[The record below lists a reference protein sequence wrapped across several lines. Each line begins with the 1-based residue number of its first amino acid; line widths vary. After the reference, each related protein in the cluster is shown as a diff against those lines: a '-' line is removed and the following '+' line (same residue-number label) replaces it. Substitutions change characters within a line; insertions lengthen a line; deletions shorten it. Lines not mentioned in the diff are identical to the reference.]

1 MGQLM
6 AHTDG
11 GRHFK
16 PSGLY
21 ARYVRPNEV
30 GDGKTLFRASSRFVA
45 NAILDTQNWDS
56 LEGPARMTNKPI
68 RKSGKQLEPKRQA
81 AQPKAVKRLAQME
94 RELRVNEER
103 WQAVMNNPIMGVTVL
118 GADHRFIMT
127 NPTFQTMV
135 GYTDTELKKLTAI
148 DITPSDQRDLNR
160 RLFKELQEGKRSHFE
175 LIKQLQ
181 RKDGKL
187 IWIQLHVFGIPNR
200 TSSVGQHTFGMIFD
214 ITEKMQAQDALQ
226 VAQAKLAQSTQSS
239 RMGAMTASIAHEIK
253 QPLAAIMT
261 NANAGL
267 RWIGQ
272 TPPNVAETRMAL
284 ERIVHE
290 SQRTD
295 DVVQNIRA
303 MFKSDA
309 SSRTSID
316 MNELIND
323 VLTLAKGDLQ
333 KRAII
338 VHTILDNNLP
348 SVMANRVQLQQVLFN
363 LVANAIEAMDTASA
377 QTKQLMIKSELGTSG
392 EVSVAVEDTGTGI
405 ELEHIERLFSSFF
418 TTKDTG
424 MGMGLSICR
433 SIIESHGGRLWASR
447 GSRDGAVFQFT
458 LPLTTVGSEH
468 MTM

>member
-1 MGQLM
+1 
-6 AHTDG
+6 
-11 GRHFK
+11 
-16 PSGLY
+16 
-21 ARYVRPNEV
+21 
-30 GDGKTLFRASSRFVA
+30 
-45 NAILDTQNWDS
+45 
-56 LEGPARMTNKPI
+56 MTNKPI
-68 RKSGKQLEPKRQA
+68 RKSRKQPKPKRQA
-81 AQPKAVKRLAQME
+81 AQPKAVKRLAQLE

-118 GADHRFIMT
+118 GPDHRFIMA
-127 NPTFQTMV
+127 NPTFQAMV
-135 GYTDTELKKLTAI
+135 GYTDAELKKLTAI
-148 DITPSDQRDLNR
+148 DITPSDQRDLNS
-160 RLFKELQEGKRSHFE
+160 RLFKELQEGKRNNYE

-187 IWIQLHVFGIPNR
+187 IWIQLHVFGISNR

-226 VAQAKLAQSTQSS
+226 VAQAKLAQSAQSS

-284 ERIVHE
+284 ERIVDE

-309 SSRTSID
+309 SSRTSVD
-316 MNELIND
+316 MNELINE

-333 KRAII
+333 RRAII

-348 SVMANRVQLQQVLFN
+348 PVMANRVQLQQVLFN
-363 LVANAIEAMDTASA
+363 LVTNAIEAMEPVGERDR
-377 QTKQLMIKSELGTSG
+377 QLLIKSEPGTEG
-392 EVSVAVEDTGTGI
+392 EVSLAVEDSGTGI
-405 ELEHIERLFSSFF
+405 DPKHIERVFSSFF
-418 TTKDTG
+418 TTKDKG

-447 GSRDGAVFQFT
+447 GSRHGSVFQFT
-458 LPLTTVGSEH
+458 LPVKAEDMTTSQMG
-468 MTM
+468 

>member
-1 MGQLM
+1 
-6 AHTDG
+6 
-11 GRHFK
+11 
-16 PSGLY
+16 
-21 ARYVRPNEV
+21 
-30 GDGKTLFRASSRFVA
+30 
-45 NAILDTQNWDS
+45 
-56 LEGPARMTNKPI
+56 
-68 RKSGKQLEPKRQA
+68 
-81 AQPKAVKRLAQME
+81 
-94 RELRVNEER
+94 
-103 WQAVMNNPIMGVTVL
+103 
-118 GADHRFIMT
+118 
-127 NPTFQTMV
+127 
-135 GYTDTELKKLTAI
+135 
-148 DITPSDQRDLNR
+148 
-160 RLFKELQEGKRSHFE
+160 
-175 LIKQLQ
+175 
-181 RKDGKL
+181 
-187 IWIQLHVFGIPNR
+187 
-200 TSSVGQHTFGMIFD
+200 MIFD

-272 TPPNVAETRMAL
+272 TPPNVVETRMAL
-284 ERIVHE
+284 ERIVRE

-348 SVMANRVQLQQVLFN
+348 PVMANRVQLQQVLFN
-363 LVANAIEAMDTASA
+363 LVTNAIEAMDTASA
-377 QTKQLMIKSELGTSG
+377 RTKQLMIKSELGTSG

-405 ELEHIERLFSSFF
+405 ELKHIERLFSSFF

-458 LPLTTVGSEH
+458 LPVTPVGSEH

>member
-1 MGQLM
+1 M
-6 AHTDG
+6 ANT
-11 GRHFK
+11 
-16 PSGLY
+16 
-21 ARYVRPNEV
+21 
-30 GDGKTLFRASSRFVA
+30 
-45 NAILDTQNWDS
+45 
-56 LEGPARMTNKPI
+56 PI
-68 RKSGKQLEPKRQA
+68 RKNSRQTAPKRRV
-81 AQPKAVKRLAQME
+81 AQPKASKRLAQLE

-148 DITPSDQRDLNR
+148 DITPSDHRDLNR
-160 RLFKELQEGKRSHFE
+160 RLFQELQEGKRNHFE

-181 RKDGKL
+181 RKDNKL

-226 VAQAKLAQSTQSS
+226 VAQAEIAQSTQSS

-272 TPPNVAETRMAL
+272 MPPNVAETRMAL

-303 MFKSDA
+303 MFKSEG
-309 SSRTSID
+309 SSRTSVD
-316 MNELIND
+316 LNELINE
-323 VLTLAKGDLQ
+323 VLTLTKGEIQ

-338 VHTILDNNLP
+338 VRTKLDENLP
-348 SVMANRVQLQQVLFN
+348 PATANRVQLQQVLFN
-363 LVANAIEAMDTASA
+363 LVTNAIEAMDSVSIPNR
-377 QTKQLMIKSELGTSG
+377 QLLIKSEPGTSG
-392 EVSVAVEDTGTGI
+392 DVSVAIEDTGVGI
-405 ELEHIERLFSSFF
+405 DLEHIDQIFSSFF
-418 TTKDTG
+418 TTKGSGWGWVYRSADQSLNR
-424 MGMGLSICR
+424 MAVVCGLREAVLVARSFSSRCR
-433 SIIESHGGRLWASR
+433 SLRPKPN
-447 GSRDGAVFQFT
+447 T
-458 LPLTTVGSEH
+458 
-468 MTM
+468 

>member
-1 MGQLM
+1 M
-6 AHTDG
+6 ANT
-11 GRHFK
+11 
-16 PSGLY
+16 
-21 ARYVRPNEV
+21 
-30 GDGKTLFRASSRFVA
+30 
-45 NAILDTQNWDS
+45 
-56 LEGPARMTNKPI
+56 PI
-68 RKSGKQLEPKRQA
+68 RKNSRQTAPKRRV
-81 AQPKAVKRLAQME
+81 AQPKASKRLAQLE

-103 WQAVMNNPIMGVTVL
+103 WQAVMNNPIMGVKVL

-148 DITPSDQRDLNR
+148 DITPSDHRDLNR
-160 RLFKELQEGKRSHFE
+160 RLFQELQQGKRNHFE

-181 RKDGKL
+181 RKDNKL

-226 VAQAKLAQSTQSS
+226 VAQAEIAQSTQSS

-272 TPPNVAETRMAL
+272 MPPNVAETRMAL

-303 MFKSDA
+303 MFKSEG
-309 SSRTSID
+309 SSRTSVD
-316 MNELIND
+316 LNELINE
-323 VLTLAKGDLQ
+323 VLTLTKGEIQ

-338 VHTILDNNLP
+338 VRTKLDENLP
-348 SVMANRVQLQQVLFN
+348 PATANRVQLQQVLFN
-363 LVANAIEAMDTASA
+363 LVTNAIEAMDSVSIPNR
-377 QTKQLMIKSELGTSG
+377 QLLIKSEPGTSG
-392 EVSVAVEDTGTGI
+392 DVGVAIEDTGVGI
-405 ELEHIERLFSSFF
+405 DLEHIDQIFSSFF
-418 TTKDTG
+418 TTKGSG

-447 GSRDGAVFQFT
+447 GSPRGAVFQFT
-458 LPLTTVGSEH
+458 LPVAAAEAKYMTT
-468 MTM
+468 